1 MAYCRGVRSNELEGP
16 CFMHVVERIGRD
28 LVRHVRNGFI
38 VRAFAVLPSIKRND
52 TELLKLLER

>member
-1 MAYCRGVRSNELEGP
+1 
-16 CFMHVVERIGRD
+16 MHVVERIGRD